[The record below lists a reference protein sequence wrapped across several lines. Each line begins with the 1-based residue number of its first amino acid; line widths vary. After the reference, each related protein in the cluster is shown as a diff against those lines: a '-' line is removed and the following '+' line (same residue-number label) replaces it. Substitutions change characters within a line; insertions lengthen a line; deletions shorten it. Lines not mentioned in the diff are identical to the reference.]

1 MMNIKRTIQ
10 LLVLLSLAAG
20 AVYAFAG
27 DRGSEARA
35 VLGQPAPLFAVAE
48 LNGGQLELDSYKGK
62 GVLLNFWA
70 SWCTPCVNELPLL
83 NEAYKLTGVEMIA
96 INLGEKPEAIR
107 KFVERYELA
116 FPVGLDPELDLKR
129 IYRAAGLPLTVLI
142 DGEGRL
148 IERHEGE
155 LTEIA
160 EIIAMMGRI
169 KQDG

>member
-1 MMNIKRTIQ
+1 MKKMKRTIQ
-10 LLVLLSLAAG
+10 LLVLLTLTAG

-27 DRGSEARA
+27 NRGAEVRA
-35 VLGQPAPLFAVAE
+35 VPGHPAPSFAAAE
-48 LNGGQLELDSYKGK
+48 LNGGQVELDSYKGK

-83 NEAYKLTGVEMIA
+83 NEAYKLTGVDMIA
-96 INLGEKPEAIR
+96 INVGEKPEAVQ

-116 FPVGLDPELDLKR
+116 FPVALDPELDLKR
-129 IYRAAGLPLTVLI
+129 MYRAAGLPLTVLI

-148 IERHEGE
+148 IERYEGE

-160 EIIAMMGRI
+160 DIIAMMGRI
-169 KQDG
+169 KHDG